1 MTPFELLEP
10 RTLREAAGLLDSG
23 ETPVRPIA
31 GGTAVMLMMKMGVLR
46 PARLVSLRAVESQ
59 YSTIETT
66 PDGGLRIGAMATL
79 SALGRSPA
87 VMSQAPVITRTLRTL
102 SNVRVRNV
110 ATVGGHLAHAD
121 PHMDLPPVLIALG
134 ASVTTVSPAGERTLP
149 LDKLYLGYLET
160 TLGRS
165 ELIAEVTV
173 PAQGS
178 RRAAYLKCTTRSAD
192 DWPALGVAVA
202 LDADG
207 AVVRDARI
215 VIGAATDTP
224 TRLAKAED
232 VLRGVRV
239 DDAVLQRAGD
249 AAASEAGVIGDAH
262 GSASYKRELLRVY
275 LGRAVRAAM
284 ASDAVTTYDP
294 LNTSNEQR
302 TTYGN
307 GD

>member
-46 PARLVSLRAVESQ
+46 PARLVSLRAVERK

-66 PDGGLRIGAMATL
+66 PDGGLRIGALATL
-79 SALGRSPA
+79 SSLERSP
-87 VMSQAPVITRTLRTL
+87 VVKSRAPVITRTLKTL
-102 SNVRVRNV
+102 ANVRVRNV

-134 ASVTTVSPAGERTLP
+134 ASITTVSPAGERTLP

-160 TLGRS
+160 TLGLS

-202 LDADG
+202 LDTDG
-207 AVVRDARI
+207 VVVRDARI

-224 TRLAKAED
+224 TRLARAED
-232 VLRGVRV
+232 TLRGARA
-239 DDAVLQRAGD
+239 DDAVLRRAG
-249 AAASEAGVIGDAH
+249 EAGAAEAAVIGDQH
-262 GSASYKRELLRVY
+262 GTAAYKRELLRVY
-275 LGRAVRAAM
+275 LARAVRAALA
-284 ASDAVTTYDP
+284 AS
-294 LNTSNEQR
+294 
-302 TTYGN
+302 
-307 GD
+307 